1 MKGDPVSRGSRT
13 RILSETD
20 QTKLEFQSNTLANL
34 SVELGVVDL
43 GFQILN
49 WSPAQQGHP

>member
-1 MKGDPVSRGSRT
+1 MKGDPVSRGSLT
-13 RILSETD
+13 RILSESD
-20 QTKLEFQSNTLANL
+20 QTKLEFQSNTFANL

-43 GFQILN
+43 GFQIPN